1 MFYRSLDSHYDR
13 GVDVEA
19 FVFHASNAQ
28 SSANQAIADANTANV
43 AIRTQAGLAAAAE
56 EDAEAAASSA
66 HSVRTIDTVD
76 VNDPNTLEGY
86 FAQCETYTSNAGEA
100 STTAA
105 DAAEEAAFLITTD
118 LANAINAHQ
127 TASTAIADAL
137 ADAQAIVNE
146 FNEFEIADLGAYERA
161 LDALFAIQAIQAT
174 IDSNNGQLDNSNAE
188 AVLNVQGAQESADTA
203 LAAMTEA

>member
-1 MFYRSLDSHYDR
+1 MGNRFAVFDDLVSSDSSLMFPWSLDSHSQWDDR
-13 GVDVEA
+13 AAEVET
-19 FVFHASNAQ
+19 FVLHAYNAQ
-28 SSANQAIADANTANV
+28 SSANQAIADANTATV
-43 AIRTQAGLAAAAE
+43 AIETQARLAATAE

-127 TASTAIADAL
+127 TASTAISDAL

-146 FNEFEIADLGAYERA
+146 F
-161 LDALFAIQAIQAT
+161 
-174 IDSNNGQLDNSNAE
+174 
-188 AVLNVQGAQESADTA
+188 DTA
-203 LAAMTEA
+203 TLTNADQEAYVRA